1 MDSSLDLFIIWIFK
15 PIVILVAFLQVGFLL
30 FYSNN
35 LLGNFCF
42 LQENVRVT
50 DRTYLTPDNKL
61 NTKMEASLD
70 LFITWIFK
78 PMVILVACLQV
89 GFFFFTFLF
98 QIILL
103 HQPWRNLLIAWL
115 VFSKQL
121 ESTLF
126 NSSLALCLCI
136 MGRLF
141 FLKTKSQIFFRN
153 AWSVVWFHCHSGL
166 TARRKLGRKTVLVP
180 NDGSPEK
187 SD

>member
-1 MDSSLDLFIIWIFK
+1 MSEKLIKHILLQKFKLNTKMDSSLDLFIIWIFK

-61 NTKMEASLD
+61 NTKMDASLD

-89 GFFFFTFLF
+89 GFF
-98 QIILL
+98 LL
-103 HQPWRNLLIAWL
+103 H
-115 VFSKQL
+115 
-121 ESTLF
+121 
-126 NSSLALCLCI
+126 
-136 MGRLF
+136 F
-141 FLKTKSQIFFRN
+141 F
-153 AWSVVWFHCHSGL
+153 
-166 TARRKLGRKTVLVP
+166 VP
-180 NDGSPEK
+180 NNSTSSALAQPFDSLV
-187 SD
+187 SIF